1 MTEALETQ
9 VKSKVSI
16 KVTPVFVQCKMLNF
30 VYWESWVVVRMC

>member
-16 KVTPVFVQCKMLNF
+16 KVISLFLFCYLLIDLF
-30 VYWESWVVVRMC
+30 IA